1 MSNTVASAVEC
12 AIPDRY
18 SPPIPECYIKFDFSK
33 QLSLDL
39 IRLHCKI
46 DDVPSV
52 TDEQLSLYRAAAV
65 EAAEQYTGL
74 LLSGQKTIIEI
85 VSREPPRR
93 LNRSMTYRYT
103 LQSPTADGLVYLYGG
118 YSGMGNR
125 QIMTAP
131 GSREIH
137 IPIQHGCIDLT
148 PCCDPCSSGSMNQGF
163 RIMYTAG
170 YKDCDCIPAG
180 IILGMLKFIAWSIVN
195 DGSVLFATDNSLQKA
210 GGVREGTNNTS
221 WASGALELWRQYVPE
236 AY

>member
-1 MSNTVASAVEC
+1 MTVATAVEC
-12 AIPDRY
+12 AVPDRY
-18 SPPIPECYIKFDFSK
+18 ETPIPECYIKFDFEK

-39 IRLHCKI
+39 IRVHCKI

-52 TDEQLSLYRAAAV
+52 TNEQLGLYRAAAV

-74 LLSGQKTIIEI
+74 LLSGRQTIIEAI
-85 VSREPPRR
+85 NRDPPRR
-93 LNRSMTYRYT
+93 FNRSMTYKYT
-103 LQSPTADGLVYLYGG
+103 LQHPTVDGVVYLYGG
-118 YSGMGNR
+118 LGGQRAMQLS
-125 QIMTAP
+125 TAP

-148 PCCDPCSSGSMNQGF
+148 PCCDPCATGGSMNFGL

-180 IILGMLKFIAWSIVN
+180 IILGMLKYIAWSIVN
-195 DGSVLFATDNSLQKA
+195 IGDELLSQRNSLK
-210 GGVREGTNNTS
+210 GETSGVVGSNNTA
-221 WASGALELWRQYVPE
+221 WASGALELWRQYVPD